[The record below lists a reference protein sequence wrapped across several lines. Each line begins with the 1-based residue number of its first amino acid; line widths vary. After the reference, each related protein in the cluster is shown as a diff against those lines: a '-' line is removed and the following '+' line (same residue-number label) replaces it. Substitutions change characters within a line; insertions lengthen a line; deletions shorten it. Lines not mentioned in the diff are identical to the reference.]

1 MYRIGAMVIGLA
13 MLVAGCTAGGSGAA
27 APTIT
32 TVTTHTITRSP
43 SVANVAPVSSGP
55 TTAANA
61 ASCPLI
67 SEEAAHLKVGMRLDR
82 IAVLRSGGAVV
93 GCRFYPLGHPTAECD
108 QTCFDG
114 ERLPP
119 PTQPAIEIT
128 TQRYPS
134 ALDAH
139 NAFVL
144 LAKKG
149 TNIQQDEMAPG
160 NTGLCFQTTFY
171 PKDAGQDWACTYS
184 VGTRLVLVKT
194 TVTSPAK
201 NAVYV
206 AQAIAPKF

>member
-1 MYRIGAMVIGLA
+1 
-13 MLVAGCTAGGSGAA
+13 
-27 APTIT
+27 
-32 TVTTHTITRSP
+32 
-43 SVANVAPVSSGP
+43 
-55 TTAANA
+55 
-61 ASCPLI
+61 
-67 SEEAAHLKVGMRLDR
+67 MRLDR

-93 GCRFYPLGHPTAECD
+93 GCRFYPLGHPTAECT

-128 TQRYPS
+128 TPRYPT
-134 ALDAH
+134 ALAAH

-144 LAKKG
+144 LPRRAR
-149 TNIQQDEMAPG
+149 TSSRTRWRRATPG
-160 NTGLCFQTTFY
+160 CVSRPRSI